1 MEITYLTWKYLK
13 NSLFHKL
20 KEWISLF
27 IHQTHKRNIFS
38 CLKKIQRKMNLTTV
52 ARLIEITEIR
62 QTEMGPM
69 RYWFRGSLVLAQT
82 VKNLPAMWETWIRSL
97 GQEYLIENGMA
108 TQSSIL
114 AWKIPWT
121 EEPWQAIVHRITK
134 SRTGLSDLH
143 TGIGKSCV

>member
-1 MEITYLTWKYLK
+1 MEITFLTWKYFK
-13 NSLFHKL
+13 NSLFHEL

-27 IHQTHKRNIFS
+27 IHQICKINIFS
-38 CLKKIQRKMNLTTV
+38 CLKKIQRKTNLTTV

-82 VKNLPAMWETWIRSL
+82 VKNLPAMWETWIWSL
-97 GQEYLIENGMA
+97 DQEYPIEKGMT

-121 EEPWQAIVHRITK
+121 EEPWQAIGHGITK
-134 SRTGLSDLH
+134 SWTGLSN
-143 TGIGKSCV
+143 